1 MDKIF
6 TLFMLF
12 PIFYLMFGRVFR
24 EEFIRRGWHKYNA
37 SLIKEI
43 VMAPIFTVAGL
54 FFFIGMIGVGG
65 AMMIPALAGT
75 FLVLWLIINSL
86 GLY

>member
-1 MDKIF
+1 
-6 TLFMLF
+6 
-12 PIFYLMFGRVFR
+12 
-24 EEFIRRGWHKYNA
+24 
-37 SLIKEI
+37 
-43 VMAPIFTVAGL
+43 MAPIFTVAGL